1 MAQLTAQQ
9 ISQAGLEPTYVTPT
23 AGGDQLANTGKEF
36 FHVQNNSAA
45 AITAT
50 VVPII
55 TTFDDASLGQLV
67 KENAVLSLAAGEE
80 GFLGP
85 FEIAAFNS
93 TEGNI
98 TITCSAQTTIK
109 VAALYL

>member
-9 ISQAGLEPTYVTPT
+9 ISQAGLEPVYVTPSAT
-23 AGGDQLANTGKEF
+23 GDQLTNTGKEF
-36 FHVQNNSAA
+36 FHVQNNGTV

-50 VVPII
+50 LIPYV
-55 TTFDDASLGQLV
+55 TTYHDPSLGQLV
-67 KENAVLSLAAGEE
+67 KENAVLNLASGEE

-85 FEIAAFNS
+85 FEIAAFSS
-93 TEGNI
+93 TDGNI
-98 TITCSAQTTIK
+98 TITCSTQTNIL